1 MGTRIFLL
9 SILLF
14 FCSCQK
20 FLRENP
26 NGFLDAD
33 QYYKTPEQAKA
44 AVNGTYEGLG
54 KIFTVD
60 LGVSVSAVFALEY
73 ITGYSNRPRPS
84 GFEDDQFLRLD
95 KIDPANS
102 RLQAWWSAYYKAIEN
117 CNSVIENINNTKV
130 LDTAT
135 SRQYLGQVYF
145 LRAWYYFQL
154 VRLFGDVPLKT
165 TPTKDLNNI
174 FIPKTPMAQVYE
186 QVVKDLDMAAASNLP
201 WTDQSGRVS
210 LGAVKSLLAK
220 VYITM
225 AGYPLQKGK
234 EYYIKAYEAAMEV
247 INSGRFELFD
257 DYSELRDVAKQ
268 NTKEHIFMLQRHP
281 TEAAS
286 IIHFG
291 YLPYPDQ
298 PISIQPAY
306 GGAMA
311 PEQSFYDS
319 YPAADKRK
327 AEQAFFYTRYPNYS
341 NPNSIV
347 QLPAP
352 FIFKFWDALAEQ
364 TGRSGENFPLI
375 RYADVLLLC
384 AEARAMAD
392 GGSTAD
398 AAAIGAYCLVRQR
411 AMPGEQR
418 PAVLEVDQVLKERY
432 LELCFEFQTWFD
444 MLRTRKALDVPS
456 GQMVPLLG
464 YKAPRHIKAFT
475 EADLKFPVPLAEIQK
490 NPALKD

>member
-1 MGTRIFLL
+1 
-9 SILLF
+9 
-14 FCSCQK
+14 
-20 FLRENP
+20 
-26 NGFLDAD
+26 
-33 QYYKTPEQAKA
+33 
-44 AVNGTYEGLG
+44 
-54 KIFTVD
+54 
-60 LGVSVSAVFALEY
+60 
-73 ITGYSNRPRPS
+73 
-84 GFEDDQFLRLD
+84 
-95 KIDPANS
+95 
-102 RLQAWWSAYYKAIEN
+102 
-117 CNSVIENINNTKV
+117 
-130 LDTAT
+130 
-135 SRQYLGQVYF
+135 
-145 LRAWYYFQL
+145 
-154 VRLFGDVPLKT
+154 
-165 TPTKDLNNI
+165 
-174 FIPKTPMAQVYE
+174 
-186 QVVKDLDMAAASNLP
+186 
-201 WTDQSGRVS
+201 
-210 LGAVKSLLAK
+210 
-220 VYITM
+220 
-225 AGYPLQKGK
+225 
-234 EYYIKAYEAAMEV
+234 
-247 INSGRFELFD
+247 
-257 DYSELRDVAKQ
+257 
-268 NTKEHIFMLQRHP
+268 MLQRHP

-319 YPAADKRK
+319 YAAADKRK

-375 RYADVLLLC
+375 RYADVLLIC

-398 AAAIGAYCLVRQR
+398 AAAIGAYYQVHKR

-418 PAVLEVDQVLKERY
+418 PAILEVDQVLKERY
-432 LELCFEFQTWFD
+432 WELCFEFQTWFD